1 MDIYDHE
8 INKMITAG
16 FFPPEKLYPAVKPNI
31 EYDISKIA
39 LFGLDHFKSKSEEFD
54 ALFWFF
60 KMQVELIDALQKPEA
75 YIHPFNFI
83 INTTHS
89 EDYLSI
95 HGSFPIAKDLIP
107 VVTGL
112 DKILWYGIYA
122 FYQEQMINLGASEY
136 DPPTLMFT
144 WIYLLLLVQEKE
156 YKNGYTIDLD
166 SLKNVSDILTILLKD
181 FNDSSVNPH
190 LRKLTHN
197 ESLELSS
204 LFNKRQELTTMIHEE
219 RARDKALRK
228 RTKKEWETFLNI
240 INDLSESEKHVIQVI
255 TSNTS
260 ARDKVKAIKYYNTKI
275 SDIERGKYYL
285 NGKQLNLLNLYEVVC
300 ERMQSCSACAKTTGG
315 YPFVLS
321 SAIFDLAMSPHTYNS
336 VFIVF
341 HLFRLEPNVTNATRF
356 ISLALECINRNLD
369 QEHNTPDK
377 LEEMIKA
384 FHSTVMTFINS
395 NREYIDQL
403 CFESLQPNAVIVNS
417 SLFNVQTE
425 TDSFYDTINSKTKKI
440 TDAGKIEE
448 EVAKLFESNVDKQQI
463 TTQIAQFEAECEKAE
478 RIAKAR
484 RIILSVNIIYLFCDA
499 LRMVLSNNIVVEF
512 NKRIEIA
519 NIRSKLSKIESQLI
533 HKVYNIKDD
542 ELDILEYR
550 EKTGIVY
557 STLSEHEVQ
566 MEQLRNAT
574 FSSILKST
582 VEEFASIIEAKDTEG
597 ILQIKAKIKKEISC
611 YPDCDDKLHY
621 AEWLDSIS
629 DRISK
634 ALISICKIAED
645 DYLEIKCR
653 ITSSLGEKCSILPS
667 SAIDSLTTAEMLFQ
681 RYAKEEYANKGFDYS
696 CISALYYQAFEDA
709 YNELIWAK
717 YASHLNSLTISGSN
731 YTDILKRHKNSR
743 AASITETDA
752 RGYLFD
758 DDLKQR
764 NYYVLYHSG
773 TASVNTRC
781 MYKSFAII
789 MEQLKNPSDLN
800 GFCEFVAKL
809 CGFAG
814 MADMFSDTAFMQKC
828 HDFSDEIS
836 RSANNRNN
844 ASHGGSFISL
854 GQCTDDKKTILN
866 NLESIRC
873 ESVGLIQQLLYILQ
887 KD

>member
-16 FFPPEKLYPAVKPNI
+16 FFPPEKLYPAVKPDI

-136 DPPTLMFT
+136 DPSTLMFT
-144 WIYLLLLVQEKE
+144 WIYLLLLVQDKE
-156 YKNGYTIDLD
+156 YKHKITIDID
-166 SLKNVSDILTILLKD
+166 SVVNSNGILSMLLND
-181 FNDSSVNPH
+181 FSNPAINKYM
-190 LRKLTHN
+190 RKLTPS
-197 ESLELSS
+197 ESVEISS
-204 LFNKRQELTTMIHEE
+204 LFEKRQVLNEMIHEE
-219 RARDKALRK
+219 RTRDNKIRK
-228 RTKKEWETFLNI
+228 KTKKEWETFLKI
-240 INDLSESEKHVIQVI
+240 INDLSDCEKRVIQVI
-255 TSNTS
+255 TGNNSV
-260 ARDKVKAIKYYNTKI
+260 RDKVKEIKSYNKKI

-285 NGKQLNLLNLYEVVC
+285 NGKQLNLLYLYKVIC
-300 ERMQSCSACAKTTGG
+300 ERMETSNACAKTMRG

-321 SAIFDLAMSPHTYNS
+321 PALFELAVSPHTYNS
-336 VFIVF
+336 VFIAF
-341 HLFRLEPNVTNATRF
+341 HLFRLEPKVTNATSF

-369 QEHNTPDK
+369 QEVNTPDS
-377 LEEMIKA
+377 LEEMINA
-384 FHSTVMTFINS
+384 FHTTVVAFINS
-395 NREYIDQL
+395 NREYIEQL
-403 CFESLQPNAVIVNS
+403 SFDKLQPNAAIVNS

-425 TDSFYDTINSKTKKI
+425 TDSFYDTIRSKIQKI
-440 TDAGKIEE
+440 TDEGRIEE
-448 EVAKLFESNVDKQQI
+448 ELAKIFEIHADKKQI
-463 TTQIAQFEAECEKAE
+463 STQIEQFEAECEITE
-478 RIAKAR
+478 RTAKAR
-484 RIILSVNIIYLFCDA
+484 KIILSINIIYLFCDA
-499 LRMVLSNNIVVEF
+499 IRMILSNNLVVEF
-512 NKRIEIA
+512 DKRIAIA
-519 NIRSKLSKIESQLI
+519 DIRSKLSKIENQLI

-566 MEQLRNAT
+566 MEKLRNAA
-574 FSSILKST
+574 FSSILKSSI
-582 VEEFASIIEAKDTEG
+582 EDFASNIETQDTNG
-597 ILQIKAKIKKEISC
+597 ILQIKAKIKKEISR
-611 YPDCDDKLHY
+611 YPDCDDKLLY

-634 ALISICKIAED
+634 ALISICKKAED
-645 DYLEIKCR
+645 NYLEIKNR

-667 SAIDSLTTAEMLFQ
+667 SSIDSLTTAEMLFQ
-681 RYAKEEYANKGFDYS
+681 RYAKEEYAYKGFDYS

-717 YASHLNSLTISGSN
+717 YASYLNSLTVSGSN
-731 YTDILKRHKNSR
+731 YTNILKRHKNSKV
-743 AASITETDA
+743 ASITETDA

-758 DDLKQR
+758 DDLRQR

-789 MEQLKNPSDLN
+789 MEQLKNPTDLN
-800 GFCEFVAKL
+800 GFCEFIAQL
-809 CGFAG
+809 CGFTG
-814 MADMFSDTAFMQKC
+814 RTDMFSDTAFMQKC
-828 HDFSDEIS
+828 HDFTDEIS
-836 RSANNRNN
+836 KSADNRNN

-854 GQCTDDKKTILN
+854 GQCTNDKKTILN
-866 NLESIRC
+866 NLESIRR
-873 ESVGLIQQLLYILQ
+873 ESVGLIQQLLYLLQ
-887 KD
+887 KE